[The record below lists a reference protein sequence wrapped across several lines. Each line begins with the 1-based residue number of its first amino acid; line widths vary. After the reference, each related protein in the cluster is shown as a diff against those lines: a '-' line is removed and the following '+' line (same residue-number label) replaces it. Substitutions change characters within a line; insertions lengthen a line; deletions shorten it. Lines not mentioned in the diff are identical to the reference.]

1 MVAVLQGFA
10 LIAAVVAVGWLLAH
24 TQVFGR
30 AEQQMLATLTF
41 RVGSPALL
49 FTIVADADVSVIF
62 SGFLVATVAAVVVS
76 AAAYLLLALLV
87 WRRELGH
94 VVMGGMG
101 ASYVNAVNLGVPIA
115 IYVLHDASWSAPVL
129 LMQLLLLQPA
139 WMAVL
144 DATKHGR
151 VSWRRAL
158 VSPLT
163 NPLTIGALLGLA
175 VSVSGVR
182 VPGIVLD
189 PLVLIGGL
197 AVPSMLLAFGISLR
211 LSPLPGGEG
220 NVAELVAVVLIKLAL
235 MPGVAWLV
243 AGPVLDLPTS
253 EVLAAVVMSA
263 LPTAQNVYVLAVAYG
278 RGESIARDAV
288 FLTTVLAVPAMLGI
302 VALMPG

>member
-24 TQVFGR
+24 TRVFGR

-76 AAAYLLLALLV
+76 ATAYLLLALLV

-139 WMAVL
+139 WMAAL
-144 DATKHGR
+144 DATRHGR

-163 NPLTIGALLGLA
+163 NPLTIGTLLGLA

-235 MPGVAWLV
+235 MPGVAWIV
-243 AGPVLDLPTS
+243 AGPVLDLPAS

>member
-24 TQVFGR
+24 TRVFGR
-30 AEQQMLATLTF
+30 TEQQMLAKLTF

-62 SGFLVATVAAVVVS
+62 SGFLVATMVAVVVS
-76 AAAYLLLALLV
+76 AAAYLVPAVLV
-87 WRRELGH
+87 WRRDLGH

-115 IYVLHDASWSAPVL
+115 IYVLHDASWSAPVV

-139 WMAVL
+139 WMAAL
-144 DATKHGR
+144 DASRHGR
-151 VSWRRAL
+151 VSWRRVLA
-158 VSPLT
+158 SPLT
-163 NPLTIGALLGLA
+163 NPLTIGTMLGL
-175 VSVSGVR
+175 VVNLSGVQLPS
-182 VPGIVLD
+182 VVLD
-189 PLVLIGGL
+189 PIVLIGGL
-197 AVPSMLLAFGISLR
+197 AVPSMLIAFGISLR
-211 LSPLPGGEG
+211 LSPLTGGQG
-220 NVAELVAVVLIKLAL
+220 NAVELVVVVLIKLAL

-243 AGPVLDLPTS
+243 AGPGLGLAAH

-263 LPTAQNVYVLAVAYG
+263 LPTAQNVFVLALAYG
-278 RGESIARDAV
+278 RGESIARDVV
-288 FLTTVLAVPAMLGI
+288 FLTTVLAMPAMLVI